1 MDIENI
7 TPIEMVTQTKQAKEA
22 LLEYHKELLRGIPH
36 KNFEGMLKQIVTP
49 TLVGL
54 YGDVPQGVAVRG
66 IQTYVEELIPK
77 IQTPKTE
84 KLFDNAGAP
93 MLDKHGKQI
102 EQYVKGPDGKIEQV
116 EVPAFELTLGAYNK
130 LGDMVKQTHD
140 LHRMY
145 WKARHFVEQHLSNI
159 NEGMFDK
166 MNDYLWR
173 NIMAAKYPEDVKRE
187 FKHLCINIKRKLY
200 YLGDRDEVHNQTVF
214 GLYSSQG
221 GTGKSTLLKAFCKSF
236 SNRNGFELTKMDDF
250 FKFNGDTSDKFGV
263 LFVDEEAK
271 GQKFDVKNMLKQFID
286 SDERRVEKKGVDPF
300 KVKNLLTLV
309 VSANH
314 KIAPSLFEDEARGQR
329 RDATFEVIGNLQQY
343 GEKDMIV
350 WFDKMFDVCPFE
362 DDFKT
367 YHHSN
372 PHHNEIQD
380 REYTALIEIMKHKP
394 VDGYDYKALGEWK
407 KWLDFNTGSDEY
419 WGLKTVLNIPKLFH
433 TKKAR
438 GTTLFRPNIEE
449 IEHYLSG
456 MGVQQTWSW
465 SIDWRNSQPWF
476 DPQEVIYNL
485 SVGESYDCATPIDYE
500 KYLVTNTTNLD
511 DTPTQG
517 NTEKLSGKLS
527 EISNLFTLGGL

>member
-7 TPIEMVTQTKQAKEA
+7 TPIEMVTQTKQAKVA
-22 LLEYHKELLRGIPH
+22 LLEYHKEILRGIPH

-77 IQTPKTE
+77 IKTPKTE

-93 MLDKHGKQI
+93 IVDKHGKQI

-116 EVPAFELTLGAYNK
+116 DVPAFGLTLGAYNK

-159 NEGMFDK
+159 NEVMFDK

-173 NIMAAKYPEDVKRE
+173 NIMAAKYPDDVKRE

-343 GEKDMIV
+343 SEKDMIV
-350 WFDKMFDVCPFE
+350 WFDKMFDVCPFD

-380 REYTALIEIMKHKP
+380 REYTALIAIMKHKP
-394 VDGYDYKALGEWK
+394 IGGYEYKSLGEWK
-407 KWLDFNTGSDEY
+407 KWLDFQPGSDEY
-419 WGLKTVLNIPKLFH
+419 WGLRTVLNIPQLFN

-438 GTTLFRPNIEE
+438 GTTLFQPNIEE

-456 MGVQQTWSW
+456 SVSQKSWYW
-465 SIDWRNSQPWF
+465 SIGWRNMQPWF
-476 DPQEVIYNL
+476 DPKEVIYNL
-485 SVGESYDCATPIDYE
+485 SVEDTYDCSSPIDYE
-500 KYLVTNTTNLD
+500 KYLVTNTTNID
-511 DTPTQG
+511 DTPTQVG
-517 NTEKLSGKLS
+517 GTITEKLS
-527 EISNLFTLGGL
+527 EISNLFNLGGL